1 MVINKELRYTLNYK
15 PFIGLNKD
23 IKNNNLIYC
32 KNFFLFFLIIDN
44 FLTTSSKKN
53 YKLRIFKRK
62 NYSASLLRAPNK
74 YKKAQIKIA
83 LIRYFIIFN
92 CYKYYQLP
100 KINMNCDF
108 LFNFVNFLF
117 NFVNFFEST
126 LFTLKRKKISIK
138 LDPKYYLNL
147 FEL

>member
-1 MVINKELRYTLNYK
+1 MIINKELCYTLNYK
-15 PFIGLNKD
+15 PFLGLNKN

-44 FLTTSSKKN
+44 LLTSSNKKN

-62 NYSASLLRAPNK
+62 KYSASLLRAPNK
-74 YKKAQIKIA
+74 YKKAQIKIT
-83 LIRYFIIFN
+83 LVRYFIIFN
-92 CYKYYQLP
+92 CRKYYQLP
-100 KINMNCDF
+100 QLDMNYNF

-126 LFTLKRKKISIK
+126 LFTLKRKKISVK
-138 LDPKYYLNL
+138 LDPKHYINL
-147 FEL
+147 LEL